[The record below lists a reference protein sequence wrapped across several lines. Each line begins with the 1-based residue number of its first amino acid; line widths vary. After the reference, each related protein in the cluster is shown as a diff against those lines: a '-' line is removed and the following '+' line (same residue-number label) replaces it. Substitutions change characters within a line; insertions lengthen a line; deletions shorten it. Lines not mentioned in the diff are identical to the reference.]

1 LERALALAIE
11 ALSWIELRGMRGA
24 AALASASRQLRA
36 SRRDRAAAR
45 ILVRETTLRRN
56 LIDAVVARALAHGDA
71 DEYSL
76 GVQSFLRLFAYQ
88 TRFCDADPGRL
99 AKLGRRILGW
109 QEVAPVEKAL
119 ARLLTVTPGE
129 IVATSADDAT
139 RIAFRTGH
147 PRWFVRRSVR
157 LVGRKPAL
165 SLLKGNNAMPP
176 TFIRVNPLKGEGE
189 ELQTTLTGSGIRID
203 RVEGFPGL
211 FRVGNHRQ
219 GQLAALDA
227 YEAGRFS
234 RARKITAIVARA
246 AAPQPGSSVLEVST
260 GARPL
265 APELA
270 QRMGNDGTIVT
281 LCPSTRHVEEV
292 RREAQRLGVTI
303 VQPQTTPSGG
313 SLHAQGDADL
323 VLVHPRSSETGAFWR
338 APSIRWRVDE
348 NTIQRA
354 AADAEPL
361 LHRCVA
367 HVGPDGRL
375 VYWTRSVTLEEN
387 ERVIERF
394 LQRHPAFTLRRMEPV
409 VGLPGFRGQ
418 AASQRFYPHT
428 HETDGAFIATLN
440 RP

>member
-1 LERALALAIE
+1 
-11 ALSWIELRGMRGA
+11 M
-24 AALASASRQLRA
+24 
-36 SRRDRAAAR
+36 
-45 ILVRETTLRRN
+45 TRRN
-56 LIDAVVARALAHGDA
+56 LIDAVVARALAPGDA

-76 GVQSFLRLFAYQ
+76 GVVSFLRLFAYQ

-119 ARLLTVTPGE
+119 ARLLTVTTGE

-147 PRWFVRRSVR
+147 PRWFVRYCVH

-165 SLLKGNNAMPP
+165 SLLKGNNATPP
-176 TFIRVNPLKGEGE
+176 TFIRVNPLKGDGE
-189 ELQTTLTGSGIRID
+189 ELQTTLTESGTRIE

-211 FRVGNHRQ
+211 YRVGNHRQ
-219 GQLAALDA
+219 ERLAALDE
-227 YEAGRFS
+227 YKAGRFS
-234 RARKITAIVARA
+234 LVHKIAAIVANV
-246 AAPQPGSSVLEVST
+246 AAPQPGSVVLEVNAGT
-260 GARPL
+260 RPL

-292 RREAQRLGVTI
+292 QREAQRLDVTI
-303 VQPQTTPSGG
+303 VQPQTIPSGG
-313 SLHAQGDADL
+313 PLHVKIDANL
-323 VLVHPRSSETGAFWR
+323 VLAHPRSSETGVFWR

-348 NTIQRA
+348 NTIQRD
-354 AADAEPL
+354 AADAEQL

-367 HVGPDGRL
+367 HVGPDGTL

-394 LQRHPAFTLRRMEPV
+394 LQRHPAFTPRRLEPL

-418 AASQRFYPHT
+418 DASQRFYPHT
-428 HETDGAFIATLN
+428 HETDGAFITTLY